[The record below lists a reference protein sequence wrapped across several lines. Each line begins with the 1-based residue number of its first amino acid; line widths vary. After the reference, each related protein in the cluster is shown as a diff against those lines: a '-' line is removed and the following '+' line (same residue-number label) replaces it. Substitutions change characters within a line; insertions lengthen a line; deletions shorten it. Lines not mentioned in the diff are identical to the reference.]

1 MPVDFLSETQRA
13 AYSRYA
19 GEPSAEQLARYFH
32 LDAHDRSVI
41 ATRRGDENRLGFAVQ
56 LGTVRFLGIFLPRP
70 TEVPD
75 GVVRFVATQ
84 LGIRDTTSFAR
95 YAQRTAT
102 HREHASEIQKR
113 YGYRPSSDPA
123 ESFQLLRWLY
133 TRATLSAERPSVLFD
148 RATARL
154 VERKVLLPGVT
165 VLERL
170 VSSVRNRAV
179 KRLWC
184 LLSALP
190 TPEQRATLD
199 AMLLVPEAS
208 RRSNLDRLRRSPT
221 TISARSLCQ
230 ALERLSEI
238 EKLGLSDLDFS
249 RIPPGRVDAL
259 ARQANAARAQA
270 IARMPDDRRIAT
282 LVAFVSRLERT
293 ACDDALNLMDLELAK
308 LLTEA
313 ERAGKAKRKKTLQT
327 FDQAAVLLRD
337 ALLIVLD
344 PTQEDLE
351 HVREQL
357 YARASHEELVEA
369 VACVDQIARP
379 HGTHHYEELISRY
392 RSVRLFLP
400 KLLELPFEGLPAGQ
414 IVLGGL
420 AAVRTLEGRRRIGR
434 DEIPGTLVTPTWER
448 SVFVEP
454 DQVERRS
461 FTFCVLEQLRSALRR
476 RDVFVSKSTQWG
488 DPRAQ
493 LLGPDSWGKAR
504 TSTCRMLGLSSTP
517 EPFLENI
524 GRELDE
530 SYRRTGERW
539 RQNAAVRIE
548 AAGEREELVLTG
560 LDGLE
565 DPPSLV
571 ELRTLTERMLPQ
583 VDLPELLLE
592 VNAWT
597 GFADAFTHV
606 SETRSRIPD
615 LPTSVCAA
623 LIADACNIALEP
635 LVRKDTPALTRG
647 RLSWIKQNYFRAET
661 LIQANAAL
669 VDCQM
674 TIPLAQHWGGGEV
687 ASADGLRFVV
697 PVRTLNAGP
706 NPRYF
711 GTGRGVTYY
720 NFTSDQFTGFH
731 AIVVP
736 GTIRD
741 SLYVLDGLLEHETS
755 LEVQEIVTDTAA
767 YSDLIFGLFRLL
779 GFQFSP
785 RLADLGRTRF
795 WRINRRA
802 EYGLL
807 NSLAR
812 SRINLKLIR
821 SHWDDILLVAGS
833 LVQGTVRASELIRAL
848 QRGGRPSSLARAI
861 SEIGRIAKTLHL
873 LAYID
878 DEAYRRRI
886 LRQINR
892 GEGRHSVARAVFFGK
907 RGELRRRYKEGQED
921 QLGALGLVVNA
932 IVLWNTRYMDAVL
945 SKLQADGDAI
955 ADADARRLSPLV
967 HKHLNFL
974 GRYHFSLPGD
984 VRGGELRELR
994 DPNAGLE
1001 QEWLL
1006 PVGSP

>member
-1 MPVDFLSETQRA
+1 M
-13 AYSRYA
+13 
-19 GEPSAEQLARYFH
+19 
-32 LDAHDRSVI
+32 
-41 ATRRGDENRLGFAVQ
+41 
-56 LGTVRFLGIFLPRP
+56 IF
-70 TEVPD
+70 
-75 GVVRFVATQ
+75 FN
-84 LGIRDTTSFAR
+84 S
-95 YAQRTAT
+95 
-102 HREHASEIQKR
+102 
-113 YGYRPSSDPA
+113 
-123 ESFQLLRWLY
+123 
-133 TRATLSAERPSVLFD
+133 
-148 RATARL
+148 
-154 VERKVLLPGVT
+154 
-165 VLERL
+165 
-170 VSSVRNRAV
+170 
-179 KRLWC
+179 
-184 LLSALP
+184 
-190 TPEQRATLD
+190 
-199 AMLLVPEAS
+199 
-208 RRSNLDRLRRSPT
+208 
-221 TISARSLCQ
+221 
-230 ALERLSEI
+230 
-238 EKLGLSDLDFS
+238 
-249 RIPPGRVDAL
+249 
-259 ARQANAARAQA
+259 
-270 IARMPDDRRIAT
+270 
-282 LVAFVSRLERT
+282 
-293 ACDDALNLMDLELAK
+293 
-308 LLTEA
+308 
-313 ERAGKAKRKKTLQT
+313 
-327 FDQAAVLLRD
+327 
-337 ALLIVLD
+337 
-344 PTQEDLE
+344 
-351 HVREQL
+351 
-357 YARASHEELVEA
+357 
-369 VACVDQIARP
+369 
-379 HGTHHYEELISRY
+379 
-392 RSVRLFLP
+392 
-400 KLLELPFEGLPAGQ
+400 
-414 IVLGGL
+414 
-420 AAVRTLEGRRRIGR
+420 
-434 DEIPGTLVTPTWER
+434 
-448 SVFVEP
+448 
-454 DQVERRS
+454 
-461 FTFCVLEQLRSALRR
+461 RSALWR

-504 TSTCRMLGLSSTP
+504 ISTCRMLGLSLTP

-530 SYRRTGERW
+530 AYQRTADRW

-548 AAGEREELVLTG
+548 VAGGREKLVLTG

-795 WRINRRA
+795 WCINRRA
-802 EYGLL
+802 EYGPL

-821 SHWDDILLVAGS
+821 SHWDDILLVARLSRPGD
-833 LVQGTVRASELIRAL
+833 SE
-848 QRGGRPSSLARAI
+848 G
-861 SEIGRIAKTLHL
+861 
-873 LAYID
+873 
-878 DEAYRRRI
+878 
-886 LRQINR
+886 
-892 GEGRHSVARAVFFGK
+892 
-907 RGELRRRYKEGQED
+907 
-921 QLGALGLVVNA
+921 LGADSRPTAGWKALFSGP
-932 IVLWNTRYMDAVL
+932 R
-945 SKLQADGDAI
+945 
-955 ADADARRLSPLV
+955 
-967 HKHLNFL
+967 HL
-974 GRYHFSLPGD
+974 
-984 VRGGELRELR
+984 
-994 DPNAGLE
+994 
-1001 QEWLL
+1001 
-1006 PVGSP
+1006 

>member
-1 MPVDFLSETQRA
+1 MNLCREKTGREDASQHATTKKCLSGTPRARKTAGQQR
-13 AYSRYA
+13 
-19 GEPSAEQLARYFH
+19 EDP
-32 LDAHDRSVI
+32 
-41 ATRRGDENRLGFAVQ
+41 RRLECHFA
-56 LGTVRFLGIFLPRP
+56 
-70 TEVPD
+70 
-75 GVVRFVATQ
+75 
-84 LGIRDTTSFAR
+84 
-95 YAQRTAT
+95 
-102 HREHASEIQKR
+102 
-113 YGYRPSSDPA
+113 
-123 ESFQLLRWLY
+123 
-133 TRATLSAERPSVLFD
+133 LF
-148 RATARL
+148 
-154 VERKVLLPGVT
+154 
-165 VLERL
+165 
-170 VSSVRNRAV
+170 RNRPPRGQSQAQ
-179 KRLWC
+179 
-184 LLSALP
+184 
-190 TPEQRATLD
+190 ED
-199 AMLLVPEAS
+199 AP
-208 RRSNLDRLRRSPT
+208 NLR
-221 TISARSLCQ
+221 
-230 ALERLSEI
+230 
-238 EKLGLSDLDFS
+238 
-249 RIPPGRVDAL
+249 PGRRAV
-259 ARQANAARAQA
+259 ARCPSDRPRSDTGRPRARP
-270 IARMPDDRRIAT
+270 R
-282 LVAFVSRLERT
+282 
-293 ACDDALNLMDLELAK
+293 AK
-308 LLTEA
+308 
-313 ERAGKAKRKKTLQT
+313 
-327 FDQAAVLLRD
+327 
-337 ALLIVLD
+337 
-344 PTQEDLE
+344 
-351 HVREQL
+351 L
-357 YARASHEELVEA
+357 YARASHEELVKA

-517 EPFLENI
+517 KPFLENI

-530 SYRRTGERW
+530 AYRRTADRW

-548 AAGEREELVLTG
+548 VAGGREELVLTG

-647 RLSWIKQNYFRAET
+647 RLSWIKQNYFRAAT

-785 RLADLGRTRF
+785 RLADLGRH
-795 WRINRRA
+795 A
-802 EYGLL
+802 V
-807 NSLAR
+807 LAYQSPR
-812 SRINLKLIR
+812 
-821 SHWDDILLVAGS
+821 G
-833 LVQGTVRASELIRAL
+833 IRAAE
-848 QRGGRPSSLARAI
+848 QSCTESHQPQTHPKSL
-861 SEIGRIAKTLHL
+861 G
-873 LAYID
+873 
-878 DEAYRRRI
+878 
-886 LRQINR
+886 
-892 GEGRHSVARAVFFGK
+892 
-907 RGELRRRYKEGQED
+907 
-921 QLGALGLVVNA
+921 
-932 IVLWNTRYMDAVL
+932 
-945 SKLQADGDAI
+945 
-955 ADADARRLSPLV
+955 
-967 HKHLNFL
+967 
-974 GRYHFSLPGD
+974 
-984 VRGGELRELR
+984 
-994 DPNAGLE
+994 
-1001 QEWLL
+1001 
-1006 PVGSP
+1006 